1 MRGLVPRRQRG
12 FVTYQE
18 GRAVELESRPNYGL
32 MISGSL
38 GSLLLKVGLSLTTRN
53 TTLEAD
59 EQKYKCK
66 SEASPMG
73 QQIYC

>member
-1 MRGLVPRRQRG
+1 M
-12 FVTYQE
+12 TYRE
-18 GRAVELESRPNYGL
+18 GRAVELESRPDYGL
-32 MISGSL
+32 ISGSL
-38 GSLLLKVGLSLTTRN
+38 GSLLPKVGLSLTTRN

-73 QQIYC
+73 SANGLLVFPVSGP